1 MPILQTHGFRKGQ
14 KNEKTSLMMTQRAT
28 DCVRV
33 RKNSKAC
40 NFSPT
45 RLDFS
50 ELSSAPCRAATGA
63 NLLAWS
69 NGRATVVTSQRQ
81 KTRALRLPVELC
93 LWVKLMEKEVVIE
106 TTVHRTITAATK
118 RDNSHPLLVICC
130 IIRILFNSVL
140 LSLLLFYHFYRKLC
154 FIPWYI

>member
-40 NFSPT
+40 DFFP
-45 RLDFS
+45 LDQTS
-50 ELSSAPCRAATGA
+50 QNYQVLHAGLLTGA

-69 NGRATVVTSQRQ
+69 NGRAIVVTSQRQ

-93 LWVKLMEKEVVIE
+93 LWVKLMEREVVIE
-106 TTVHRTITAATK
+106 TTVHRTITAETK
-118 RDNSHPLLVICC
+118 RENHPLLVIYC

-140 LSLLLFYHFYRKLC
+140 LFTPILPLLS
-154 FIPWYI
+154 